1 MVNFTLSWYLSG
13 NSQQNLTQTLL
24 NINNNIYKPLIT
36 TRNQRQDYLTAQIYR
51 NNLKF
56 QQVYPLNSY
65 DKREVVRKLANGWGK

>member
-13 NSQQNLTQTLL
+13 YSQQNLSHTVL
-24 NINNNIYKPLIT
+24 NINKKIYKPLIV
-36 TRNQRQDYLTAQIYR
+36 TRNQKQDFLTAQIYR

-56 QQVYPLNSY
+56 QQVYPLDSY

>member
-13 NSQQNLTQTLL
+13 YSQQNLSQTVL
-24 NINNNIYKPLIT
+24 NINKKIYKPLIV
-36 TRNQRQDYLTAQIYR
+36 TRNQKQDFLTAQIYR

-56 QQVYPLNSY
+56 QQVYPLASY

>member
-13 NSQQNLTQTLL
+13 YSQQNLTQTVL
-24 NINNNIYKPLIT
+24 NINKKIYKPLIV
-36 TRNQRQDYLTAQIYR
+36 TRNQKQDFLTAQIYR

-56 QQVYPLNSY
+56 QQVYPLDSY

>member
-13 NSQQNLTQTLL
+13 YSQQNLSQTVL
-24 NINNNIYKPLIT
+24 NINKKIYKPLIV
-36 TRNQRQDYLTAQIYR
+36 TRNQKQDFLTAQIYR

-56 QQVYPLNSY
+56 QQVYPLDSY